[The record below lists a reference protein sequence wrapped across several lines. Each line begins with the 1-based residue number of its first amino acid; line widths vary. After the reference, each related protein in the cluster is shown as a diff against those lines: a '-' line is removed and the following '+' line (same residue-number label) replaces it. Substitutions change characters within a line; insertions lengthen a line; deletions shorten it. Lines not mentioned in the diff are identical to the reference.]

1 MKLYFNSK
9 SVYIHVSTSVA
20 FFCTFICRG
29 LYCISFIHVRIA
41 RCTLSSMLCYLRLW
55 TVHHNSYQDSR
66 DTSSCQ
72 ALGSECVRDR
82 VTFKPRLNTPWCIEK
97 SISIEHEIDHSP
109 AGHTQ
114 GSSHHDSISGIRREA
129 NYAVFFYSLCRDF
142 MVYCWLAARVGVLKW
157 MFCRWVNSR
166 VYKLALKWKK

>member
-9 SVYIHVSTSVA
+9 SVYIHVSTSICVA

-72 ALGSECVRDR
+72 ALGSECVSDR
-82 VTFKPRLNTPWCIEK
+82 VSFKPRLNTPWCIEK

-129 NYAVFFYSLCRDF
+129 NYAVFFFFISSVEILWFIVDWLLVSVSLSECF
-142 MVYCWLAARVGVLKW
+142 VGELIAE
-157 MFCRWVNSR
+157 CIN
-166 VYKLALKWKK
+166 LP